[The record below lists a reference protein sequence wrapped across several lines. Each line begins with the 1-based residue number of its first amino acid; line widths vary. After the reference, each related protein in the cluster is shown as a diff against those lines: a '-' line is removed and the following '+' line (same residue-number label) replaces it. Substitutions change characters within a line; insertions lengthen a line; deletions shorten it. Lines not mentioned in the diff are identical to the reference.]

1 MAMTDF
7 DTILETFS
15 LMDDWEDRYAYLI
28 DMGRTLPDFPDQYR
42 DDEHLVP
49 GCTSRVWIQLD
60 WDNEGRLQIQADSDA
75 HIVRGLVAV
84 LCSLLSGKTREEL
97 TQINVE
103 EAFSQLGLDQY
114 LSPSRRNGFF
124 SMVSL
129 VQKFCQQR

>member
-103 EAFSQLGLDQY
+103 EAFSQLGLDQH